1 MRSGGAPG
9 VFRRAPGDAQGG
21 LGEVSG
27 TSRES
32 PGMALG
38 HPRALFLSAEATS
51 EALWEETD
59 KISSCFEVLGCFL
72 RCVLDALLFASV
84 LVSVALESSRGKSDT
99 IEFDDPYEGFATFS
113 FVQEDETA
121 EQTCRETYEF
131 RL

>member
-1 MRSGGAPG
+1 ML
-9 VFRRAPGDAQGG
+9 RRPPGDAQGG

-51 EALWEETD
+51 EALWKETV
-59 KISSCFEVLGCFL
+59 KMSFVFEVWGRFL
-72 RCVLDALLFASV
+72 RRFLDDFLFASV

-99 IEFDDPYEGFATFS
+99 IEFDDPYEGFETFS
-113 FVQEDETA
+113 FLQEDETA
-121 EQTCRETYEF
+121 ERTCRETYEF